1 MLAAS
6 CFIRYSRFRTARS
19 NYPEFFAKAFAE
31 KGWVFARRGIEKFM
45 GLDACVY
52 CNCFETGKLRQQPPL
67 PDRVFVM
74 DDGSLDYRCDDLEQ
88 TMLFDRW
95 LLEEACEH
103 RNGWLLLHH
112 LGNMSLI
119 AFVRDQ
125 LHRQAERFPILLEK
139 VVYSGIHGG
148 DWLAFGEVVQL
159 EKEVSQLQTFVVD
172 DPKEQHWIDEFRDKL
187 VELIDA
193 AKSVRKPISF

>member
-1 MLAAS
+1 
-6 CFIRYSRFRTARS
+6 
-19 NYPEFFAKAFAE
+19 
-31 KGWVFARRGIEKFM
+31 M

-52 CNCFETGKLRQQPPL
+52 CNCFETGKLKQQPPL
-67 PDRVFVM
+67 TDRVYVTE
-74 DDGSLDYRCDDLEQ
+74 DGGLNYRCDDLEQ

-95 LLEEACEH
+95 LLESACEH
-103 RNGWLLLHH
+103 RNGRLLLHY

-125 LHRQAERFPILLEK
+125 LQRQAERFPILLEK
-139 VVYSGIHGG
+139 VVYNGIHGG
-148 DWLAFGEVVQL
+148 DWLAFEEVLQL
-159 EKEVSQLQTFVVD
+159 EREVLQLDTFVVD
-172 DPKEQHWIDEFRDKL
+172 DSTEQHWIDEFRDKL